1 MHKMLAIRLSAPGPW
16 RKVALSCSTT
26 TQRRTTMKTAA
37 GSQFFDNTLYLLVI
51 FIPTS
56 LLLATALATATV
68 AAFA

>member
-1 MHKMLAIRLSAPGPW
+1 
-16 RKVALSCSTT
+16 
-26 TQRRTTMKTAA
+26 MKTAA